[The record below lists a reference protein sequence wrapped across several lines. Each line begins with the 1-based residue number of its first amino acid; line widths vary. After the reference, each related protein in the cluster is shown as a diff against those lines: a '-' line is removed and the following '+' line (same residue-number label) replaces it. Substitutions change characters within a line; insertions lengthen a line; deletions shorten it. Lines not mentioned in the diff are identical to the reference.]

1 MQALMAADWFHKLG
15 FTLPYG
21 TNVADFILDLASGA
35 VLSDE
40 RCVQCSFRAP
50 PPQASRVRKT
60 RKLPAFASLMRLM
73 HAFCLPVQLPP
84 PEGLHNGPP
93 YQDSFQGL

>member
-1 MQALMAADWFHKLG
+1 MAADWFYKLR

-40 RCVQCSFRAP
+40 RCAQCWRRTLA
-50 PPQASRVRKT
+50 
-60 RKLPAFASLMRLM
+60 L
-73 HAFCLPVQLPP
+73 
-84 PEGLHNGPP
+84 
-93 YQDSFQGL
+93 

>member
-40 RCVQCSFRAP
+40 R
-50 PPQASRVRKT
+50 
-60 RKLPAFASLMRLM
+60 
-73 HAFCLPVQLPP
+73 
-84 PEGLHNGPP
+84 
-93 YQDSFQGL
+93 